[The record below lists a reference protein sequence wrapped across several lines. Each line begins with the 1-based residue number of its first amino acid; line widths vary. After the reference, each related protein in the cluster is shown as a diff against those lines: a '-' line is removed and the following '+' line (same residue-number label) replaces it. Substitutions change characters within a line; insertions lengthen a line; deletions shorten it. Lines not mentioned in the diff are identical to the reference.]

1 MFDRQGCGGLPLVWS
16 SSVSICVQLWLTAWR
31 GVSAGL
37 RWELEPPTSPPME
50 SLSSLLPIIQLAI
63 TPVILI
69 SGMGAL
75 MITLTNRMA
84 RIVDRTRQLA
94 ELIPQADADERQH
107 LEDQLHIM
115 WRRTLMIR
123 RAVTSNGLSML
134 VSCLLIVVLF
144 AAAMF
149 DWNMRAVVLVL
160 FAASI
165 VLLTASLVDFLRD
178 IFVSLHAL
186 QLQVARARQ
195 KPATRAPWGGGP
207 RAP

>member
-1 MFDRQGCGGLPLVWS
+1 MD
-16 SSVSICVQLWLTAWR
+16 
-31 GVSAGL
+31 
-37 RWELEPPTSPPME
+37 
-50 SLSSLLPIIQLAI
+50 SLNSLLPIIQLAI

-84 RIVDRTRQLA
+84 RIVDRTRVVA
-94 ELIPQADADERQH
+94 ELIPNADADERRH
-107 LEDQLHIM
+107 LESQLDIM
-115 WRRTLMIR
+115 WSRALLIR

-134 VSCLLIVVLF
+134 LSCLQVIALF

-149 DWNMRAVVLVL
+149 GWGMKGVVLAL

-165 VLLTASLVDFLRD
+165 LLLTASLVDFLRD

-186 QLQVARARQ
+186 HLQVERARGR
-195 KPATRAPWGGGP
+195 PTTAAPWPAGE
-207 RAP
+207 RRKS